1 MLKVLGAI
9 TATAIALGASTAF
22 AGSTKAES
30 SFNAV
35 QAEWAK
41 LRAQRRDGDPRAAIP
56 VAPADAVN
64 SAFTGNDSPGPIV
77 QGQDLKAKSN

>member
-9 TATAIALGASTAF
+9 TVTAIALGASTAF

-41 LRAQRRDGDPRAAIP
+41 LRAQDGYGVPRAAIP
-56 VAPADAVN
+56 AAIADAVN
-64 SAFTGNDSPGPIV
+64 SAFTGKDSRGPIA
-77 QGQDLKAKSN
+77 QSQDLKAKSN